1 MWVTFGPFDRSNMLA
16 EVLVFAIG
24 AVHGEQFWMV
34 CSSLTAV
41 AVGLI
46 SGFVE
51 VLLSFSL
58 VKQFNVGQ

>member
-1 MWVTFGPFDRSNMLA
+1 MLA